1 MGTIPRPLFGT
12 SWTPFQGPNPGD
24 IGSADK
30 HANDPNSVTLGC
42 TRGLGRFGVRGTLF
56 GTPFGPAQTLHP
68 FIPTRSPVP
77 CLHPTPWIPRGLR
90 DTSYPSLGA
99 PRDGSPFGPF
109 RGPQIGLETPFQ
121 TLSGRGLGPPKGYR
135 SPFGPGDDPP
145 EVPKWVPFG
154 VLNTVSETLLAPHPM
169 DPQRLKGYQLS

>member
-1 MGTIPRPLFGT
+1 MHTGFGSIWGAGYPFWHPFRASPDPPPLHPHEV
-12 SWTPFQGPNPGD
+12 S
-24 IGSADK
+24 
-30 HANDPNSVTLGC
+30 
-42 TRGLGRFGVRGTLF
+42 GTLSA
-56 GTPFGPAQTLHP
+56 PH
-68 FIPTRSPVP
+68 
-77 CLHPTPWIPRGLR
+77 PWIPRGLR

-145 EVPKWVPFG
+145 EVPKWVHFG
-154 VLNTVSETLLAPHPM
+154 VLNMVSETLLAPHPL